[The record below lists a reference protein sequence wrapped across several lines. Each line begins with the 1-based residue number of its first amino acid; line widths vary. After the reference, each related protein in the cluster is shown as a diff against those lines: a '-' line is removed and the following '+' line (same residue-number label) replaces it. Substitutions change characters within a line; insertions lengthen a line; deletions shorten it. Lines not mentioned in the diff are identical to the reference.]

1 MALKSSLRSH
11 QTQSLALTPG
21 LLQSLG
27 LLRMPA
33 TELLEEV
40 QRQVAENPLLEMM
53 QIPSGSVPFDDVAP
67 WIANAPG
74 LTVTLQEQIALMNLP
89 QRVTMLAQFLAGDL
103 DENGYLQTEL
113 DALAENAELTS
124 EEIDTALKALQS
136 CDPPGIGAR
145 NLTECLYLQLCAK
158 NVSAA
163 ESETICAHLDL
174 FAKRDFSKLE
184 RQTGITRK
192 RLEQIDILLQ
202 ELTPHPAANFAEP
215 SQTLVPDVFV
225 ERRPDGDLDIRNNTT
240 FIPDVRLDEAMLQ
253 KLDGN
258 DPLRQTYRARA
269 EAMIRG
275 LRYRGDTVN
284 RIATAI
290 VQHQI
295 GFFTDGPEHIV
306 PLTRATLAQE
316 LGLHPSTVGR
326 AIAGKVLGFEGGS
339 IPFEQFLSS
348 ALTSQDGIAVS
359 GRAAQSRIAR
369 IVAKESK
376 ANPLSDDQIADIL
389 RAEGV
394 DISRR
399 TVAKYRGCLDIPSS
413 FKRRRSQASP

>member
-1 MALKSSLRSH
+1 M
-11 QTQSLALTPG
+11 
-21 LLQSLG
+21 
-27 LLRMPA
+27 
-33 TELLEEV
+33 
-40 QRQVAENPLLEMM
+40 
-53 QIPSGSVPFDDVAP
+53 
-67 WIANAPG
+67 
-74 LTVTLQEQIALMNLP
+74 
-89 QRVTMLAQFLAGDL
+89 
-103 DENGYLQTEL
+103 
-113 DALAENAELTS
+113 
-124 EEIDTALKALQS
+124 
-136 CDPPGIGAR
+136 
-145 NLTECLYLQLCAK
+145 
-158 NVSAA
+158 
-163 ESETICAHLDL
+163 
-174 FAKRDFSKLE
+174 
-184 RQTGITRK
+184 
-192 RLEQIDILLQ
+192 
-202 ELTPHPAANFAEP
+202 
-215 SQTLVPDVFV
+215 
-225 ERRPDGDLDIRNNTT
+225 
-240 FIPDVRLDEAMLQ
+240 
-253 KLDGN
+253 
-258 DPLRQTYRARA
+258 
-269 EAMIRG
+269 
-275 LRYRGDTVN
+275 
-284 RIATAI
+284 
-290 VQHQI
+290 QHQI